1 MKSSGLIYSIV
12 ILLLLLGLF
21 SGRST
26 MKNMSKSENLVDLAY
41 FNIEKKYFNQQILLN
56 DLVSKISEDCR
67 GNIDSLIKELL
78 PGISEPK
85 EISNFDFDQF
95 RAAREKQKHID
106 FIVNNLG
113 LFLSNNCSD
122 LPSDVLLQVECLET
136 EQKLLMRDWEDYNL
150 KVRIHNTYIKKFPRN
165 FYSSFFKFRSKPYYK
180 SL

>member
-26 MKNMSKSENLVDLAY
+26 IKNMSKSENLVDLAY

-85 EISNFDFDQF
+85 EFCNFDFD
-95 RAAREKQKHID
+95 H
-106 FIVNNLG
+106 
-113 LFLSNNCSD
+113 
-122 LPSDVLLQVECLET
+122 
-136 EQKLLMRDWEDYNL
+136 
-150 KVRIHNTYIKKFPRN
+150 
-165 FYSSFFKFRSKPYYK
+165 
-180 SL
+180 